1 MLTAYYASQWSNR
14 RSWQPHIP
22 TYQHIERAHQH
33 PEFDDQP
40 CRGIMRLIFVVHE
53 DRDPSTPA
61 TRQEFVYT
69 NVDTMHDAGTFAVY
83 MCTRCGHAHVQ
94 WVQR

>member
-1 MLTAYYASQWSNR
+1 MLTAYYPSKWSNR

-22 TYQHIERAHQH
+22 TYRHLERAHQH

-53 DRDPSTPA
+53 EWDDTRPA
-61 TRQEFVYT
+61 HEQEFVCRT
-69 NVDTMHDAGTFAVY
+69 NDAISDVGTFAVY
-83 MCTRCGHAHVQ
+83 ICDRCGHGHVQ
-94 WVQR
+94 WVQA